1 MKERVLVSPELEG
14 IVDKENILGTE
25 DFVDGNTAAVYQE
38 EKRIIGKL
46 EKISIKKEKTSVSIT
61 VKSSDVPTALGFLEK
76 SEKEI
81 HIGDSKVIPVSSD
94 CIDSVSLFSKK
105 DMYIWKIIIDNS
117 E

>member
-25 DFVDGNTAAVYQE
+25 DFVDGNTVSVHQE

-46 EKISIKKEKTSVSIT
+46 EKISIKKEKTSVSIA
-61 VKSSDVPTALGFLEK
+61 VKSSDVPIALCFLER

-81 HIGDSKVIPVSSD
+81 RIGSSKVIPVPSSRV
-94 CIDSVSLFSKK
+94 DSVSLFSKK